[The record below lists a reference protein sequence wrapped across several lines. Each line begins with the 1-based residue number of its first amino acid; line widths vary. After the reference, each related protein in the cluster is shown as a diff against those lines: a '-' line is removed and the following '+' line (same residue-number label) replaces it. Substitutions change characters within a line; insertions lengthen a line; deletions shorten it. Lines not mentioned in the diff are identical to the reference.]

1 LSAAT
6 GEAGREML
14 ARSHRLKVGEV
25 GMVGYVTGS
34 GQPRITLNVEADP
47 THYKNPLLP
56 ETRSEMT
63 LPLKVGDRIIGALDV
78 QSHYPNAFSED
89 DIAIMQVMADQLAV
103 AIQNAR
109 LIQESQ
115 ENLRHLEKL
124 YGAYSQKAG
133 VKTIRNQSGASAP
146 IASGRTTDLVHF
158 PIMVRGQEVATL
170 DAWLDEETSNA
181 EQRSLLQ
188 AIADRLG
195 QTLENARLYM
205 ETQSRAERERMASDI
220 TAKMRASND
229 PSAILQTALT
239 ELRSALNI
247 QHKASKLAAGDIMET
262 PPENGNGQS
271 QVNESRE
278 NQ

>member
-1 LSAAT
+1 
-6 GEAGREML
+6 
-14 ARSHRLKVGEV
+14 
-25 GMVGYVTGS
+25 
-34 GQPRITLNVEADP
+34 
-47 THYKNPLLP
+47 
-56 ETRSEMT
+56 
-63 LPLKVGDRIIGALDV
+63 
-78 QSHYPNAFSED
+78 
-89 DIAIMQVMADQLAV
+89 
-103 AIQNAR
+103 
-109 LIQESQ
+109 
-115 ENLRHLEKL
+115 
-124 YGAYSQKAG
+124 
-133 VKTIRNQSGASAP
+133 
-146 IASGRTTDLVHF
+146 
-158 PIMVRGQEVATL
+158 MVRGQEVATL

>member
-1 LSAAT
+1 
-6 GEAGREML
+6 
-14 ARSHRLKVGEV
+14 
-25 GMVGYVTGS
+25 
-34 GQPRITLNVEADP
+34 
-47 THYKNPLLP
+47 
-56 ETRSEMT
+56 MT

-89 DIAIMQVMADQLAV
+89 DTAIMQVMADQLAV

-115 ENLRHLEKL
+115 DNLRHLENL
-124 YGAYSQKAG
+124 YGAYSQKAWHNLSESSLSIGYAYDQAG
-133 VKTIRNQSGASAP
+133 VKMIRNTPGDTIVPEERGGST
-146 IASGRTTDLVHF
+146 RLEHF
-158 PIMVRGQEVATL
+158 PILVRGQEVATL
-170 DAWLDEETSNA
+170 DVWLDEETSNP

-205 ETQSRAERERMASDI
+205 ETQRRAERERMASDI
-220 TAKMRASND
+220 TARMRLSND
-229 PSAILQTALT
+229 PNTILQTALQ

-247 QHKASKLAAGDIMET
+247 QQKAGKLAAGDIMEA

-271 QVNESRE
+271 QLDELRE